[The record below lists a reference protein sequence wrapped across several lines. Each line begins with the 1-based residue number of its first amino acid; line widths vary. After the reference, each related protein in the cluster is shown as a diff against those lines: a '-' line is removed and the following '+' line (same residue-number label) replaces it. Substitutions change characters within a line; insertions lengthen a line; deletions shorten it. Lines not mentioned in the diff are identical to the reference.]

1 MYTFTVLHNSYT
13 NEQPTVIKYKRM
25 SIIPSMLPDFRVR
38 QRDYLLEIARAI
50 TQELDLEKLLARI
63 LRISIEMLAGQAGL
77 IALKQADGWSVA
89 AAHGIAPA
97 FLRYLTPLLAEE
109 KVRELDVRE
118 LNRMLKELTYT
129 ASMGLLNGTGLPL
142 AAHGQVIGVIFIF
155 RNYAD
160 VFTPNDRILLQS
172 FADQAAIAV
181 FNAQLYGQISYE
193 KKRLDALLDSA
204 ADGILILDANLRLER
219 CNEAFE
225 KLFGSARG
233 NIDGKPHNEIIRWK
247 KEPQGMT
254 LEEAVAN
261 GWPLTPNA
269 TLYVEGDLERPF
281 PPPLPVG
288 ITYAPLLSEDNK
300 LRNIIV
306 SVRDITHFR
315 TADEIK
321 ATFISIVSHEL
332 RTPVALIKGYAS
344 TLRRDDAKWD
354 KSTIS
359 DSLAVIEEE
368 ADRLSRMIDDL
379 LDASRLQ
386 AGGLSLNQADVAL
399 PSLASWVTERFASQ
413 SPRHTLVTAFPEKF
427 PIILGDENRIEQVL
441 SNLVSNALKYAP
453 EGEIKISGSVFP
465 DQVVICV
472 SDEGPGIDPKDIP
485 HIFDRFYRSTSA
497 VKQTKGAGLGLY
509 LARAIVEAH
518 GGRIWAEAASK
529 PPRRQK
535 QENGARIC
543 FSLPR

>member
-1 MYTFTVLHNSYT
+1 MLTSN
-13 NEQPTVIKYKRM
+13 
-25 SIIPSMLPDFRVR
+25 MLPDFRVR
-38 QRDYLLEIARAI
+38 QRDYLLEISRLL

-63 LRISIEMLAGQAGL
+63 LRVSIEMLAGQAGL
-77 IALKQADGWSVA
+77 IALKQPEGWSVS

-97 FLRYLTPLLAEE
+97 FLSYLTPLLAEE
-109 KVRELDVRE
+109 EMVELDVRE

-129 ASMGLLNGTGLPL
+129 VSMGLLNGTGLPL

-155 RNYAD
+155 RNYPD
-160 VFTPNDRILLQS
+160 MFTPNDRVLLQS

-181 FNAQLYGQISYE
+181 FNAQLYGQVSLE
-193 KKRLDALLDSA
+193 KQRLDALLDSA
-204 ADGILILDANLRLER
+204 ADGILILDSNLNIER
-219 CNEAFE
+219 CNTAFE
-225 KLFGSARG
+225 KLFGQTRA
-233 NIDGKPHNEIIRWK
+233 EIVNRNHTDIIKWK
-247 KEPQGMT
+247 KEPQGKT
-254 LEEAVAN
+254 LEESTAD

-269 TLYVEGDLERPF
+269 TLYVEGDLQHPQL
-281 PPPLPVG
+281 PHLPVG
-288 ITYAPLLSEDNK
+288 ITYAPLLSEENK
-300 LRNIIV
+300 VRNIFV

-344 TLRRDDAKWD
+344 TLRRDDAHWD
-354 KSTIS
+354 KHTIS

-368 ADRLSRMIDDL
+368 ADRLSKMIDDL

-399 PSLASWVTERFASQ
+399 SSLALRVTQRFAAQ
-413 SPRHTLVTAFPEKF
+413 SPKHRLSVEFPENF
-427 PIILGDENRIEQVL
+427 PVILGDETRIEQVM

-453 EGEIKISGSVFP
+453 KGEIKISGTVHP
-465 DQVVICV
+465 EQVVICV
-472 SDEGPGIDPKDIP
+472 SDEGSGIEAKDLP
-485 HIFDRFYRSTSA
+485 HIFDRFYRSTNA

-518 GGRIWAEAASK
+518 GGRIWADGGAAT
-529 PPRRQK
+529 
-535 QENGARIC
+535 GARIC
-543 FSLPR
+543 FSLLR